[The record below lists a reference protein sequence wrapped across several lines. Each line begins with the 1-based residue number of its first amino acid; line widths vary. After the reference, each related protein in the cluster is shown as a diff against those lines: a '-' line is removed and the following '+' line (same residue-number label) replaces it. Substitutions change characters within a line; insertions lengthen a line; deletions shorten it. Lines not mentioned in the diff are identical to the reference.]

1 MTIPTTAKQLADYLQ
16 TDAYNLRQRLQEA
29 NGQIHFDPDTDELTP
44 DQLAVWLPR
53 YLEGRG
59 QFKGEKRQLVMD
71 LIGQLNANGNNE
83 TNQSNTNGTPTQRQ
97 RNNGTPT
104 EPNQRNT
111 NGTKPT
117 KTTKTTKT
125 IKPTERQNN
134 GKGIVMALSLTAAVS
149 AVLWQASHFAHLEAM
164 DNPFNGIWKSVVAW
178 GIAIGFES
186 LALLL
191 TVFSDKESRAT
202 WGWLIGFAVVAVFMN
217 LSFYGVIEA
226 VQFRKVVLSI
236 ALPFSIVATTHLFIS
251 TKSK

>member
-29 NGQIHFDPDTDELTP
+29 NGQIHFDPETDELTP

-59 QFKGEKRQLVMD
+59 QFKGEKRQLVVE

-83 TNQSNTNGTPTQRQ
+83 TNQSNTNGTPTERQ

-104 EPNQRNT
+104 KP
-111 NGTKPT
+111 TKPT
-117 KTTKTTKT
+117 NQTP
-125 IKPTERQNN
+125 IQPKPTKQRNAN
-134 GKGIVMALSLTAAVS
+134 GTPTQTHEKGIVMALSLTAAVS